1 MHHNSL
7 PKGEQ
12 WYLHTNELVWCTT
25 ECRWE
30 ITYTTGI
37 KHKSSISGDNFIW
50 MAYAFIILYG
60 IIPTSITGFFN

>member
-1 MHHNSL
+1 MQMAYNPL
-7 PKGEQ
+7 
-12 WYLHTNELVWCTT
+12 TDNVWCTT
-25 ECRWE
+25 ECRWG

-60 IIPTSITGFFN
+60 IIPTSITGFFNLTKQI